1 LDRSQA
7 QSRDARRAFT
17 PWSAG
22 EAASIVGRIRIAA
35 ALKAC
40 AHACIVSAWLLTTIG
55 AAASADVPLLA
66 ANGNERPDGGRSTL
80 PAAARVDFGAMPIS
94 FESNAGQ
101 LPPGTQARVFG
112 APLATYLTRNGTAI
126 VHSKPARATSA
137 IGLKTAKAGRVDATE
152 QYSLELVDASSSSAG
167 EMESPIPTR
176 THYLI
181 GSDRAKWVTD
191 VAHYQRVRYRNVY
204 PGIDQVFHAST
215 GQLEYDLIVAPG
227 ADPGVIRLR
236 IGGSQPVR
244 LTPAGDIA
252 IQLGDATLLQ
262 KLPVAYQDGADG
274 RTSVD
279 ASYQLEDSGEIRLR
293 LGDYDRS
300 RPLTI
305 DPVLSYSS
313 FFYIAYAQFTGVAVD
328 AAGAAYVVGTVSG
341 NYVLPLPN
349 PIETY
354 VDIPATYAHDF
365 NNSGDNIFVA
375 KFAPS
380 GAFLEYATF
389 LGSSEDDRSGGIA
402 VSPAGEAV
410 IGAVA
415 TGTDYPVV
423 NALFPDGAVYSRIVD
438 YSVVSALA
446 KDGASLRYSYYLAP
460 RPYATS
466 FDVDY
471 GVDPRVAIAPN
482 GSVWIAAVGVRN
494 GAAIPQPPPVETNY
508 HCGNALLW
516 RIAADGTREDFTKC
530 LAGSFI
536 SGLAVDANGNAY
548 VSGSANSEFFSTGP
562 ISPKI
567 ANPSPFDTAVWVDK
581 IDAAGANVVYH
592 ATFPGGPSDGGG
604 TTFSNRAVAVAADS
618 SGNAYITGFTPSI
631 IYPLVNVRDA
641 GLMTTGMSAGAR
653 KQFAFVTK
661 INPTGTAIPYS
672 TFLNLNLSPDNQ
684 VFVTGI
690 GVDDTGHAFVAG
702 TTGRYSGAFVGVDAY
717 SLQDVFV
724 AKIDNQGRSV
734 LADYRLGGSSGEVNS
749 AFALGAHNEMYV
761 AGLTLSPDFPLLNSI
776 SGWAV
781 PFGTSSANSATFFS
795 KFVDD
800 PDPTSMTIGS
810 AKNPV
815 PIRTDIVFTATVPG
829 ASGSINWF
837 VDEQPVGV
845 NDLVFGKHD
854 VAFTLGGMKRGTYN
868 IRAVYVPDDTSLPTL
883 SATLTQ
889 QVLLPEECP

>member
-1 LDRSQA
+1 
-7 QSRDARRAFT
+7 
-17 PWSAG
+17 
-22 EAASIVGRIRIAA
+22 
-35 ALKAC
+35 
-40 AHACIVSAWLLTTIG
+40 
-55 AAASADVPLLA
+55 
-66 ANGNERPDGGRSTL
+66 
-80 PAAARVDFGAMPIS
+80 MPIT

-112 APLATYLTRNGTAI
+112 APLATYLTRNGAAI
-126 VHSKPARATSA
+126 VHSKPARAASA
-137 IGLKTAKAGRVDATE
+137 IGLKTAKVGRVDATE
-152 QYSLELVDASSSSAG
+152 QYSIELVDASSSGTA
-167 EMESPIPTR
+167 EMESPVRTR

-181 GSDRAKWVTD
+181 GNDRAKWITN

-204 PGIDQVFHAST
+204 PGIDQVFHASS
-215 GQLEYDLIVAPG
+215 GQLEYDLVVAPG
-227 ADPGVIRLR
+227 ADSGAIKLR

-252 IQLGDATLLQ
+252 IQIGDATLLH
-262 KLPVAYQDGADG
+262 KLPVAYQDGANG
-274 RTSVD
+274 RISVD
-279 ASYQLEDSGEIRLR
+279 ASYEIHDGGEIRLR
-293 LGDYDRS
+293 LGEYDRS
-300 RPLTI
+300 RSLTI

-328 AAGAAYVVGTVSG
+328 AAGAAYVVGTVPS

-354 VDIPATYAHDF
+354 VDIPATYSVGID
-365 NNSGDNIFVA
+365 NSGDNIFVA

-380 GAFLEYATF
+380 GAYLEYATF
-389 LGSSEDDRSGGIA
+389 LGSSQNDRSGGIA

-410 IGAVA
+410 IGAVVR
-415 TGTDYPVV
+415 GSDYPVV
-423 NALFPDGAVYSRIVD
+423 NALYPDGAVYPLPADFSI
-438 YSVVSALA
+438 VSALA
-446 KDGASLRYSYYLAP
+446 KDGSSLRYSYYLAP
-460 RPYATS
+460 RPYGTS

-494 GAAIPQPPPVETNY
+494 GATIPLPPPVETNY

-530 LAGSFI
+530 LAGSFV

-548 VSGSANSEFFSTGP
+548 VSGNARSEFFSTGP

-567 ANPSPFDTAVWVDK
+567 ANPSPFDSAVWIDK
-581 IDAAGANVVYH
+581 IDAAGANIVYH
-592 ATFPGGPSDGGG
+592 ATFGGPSDGDGS
-604 TTFSNRAVAVAADS
+604 TFSSRAVAVAADS
-618 SGNAYITGFTPSI
+618 SGNAYITGFTLSDV
-631 IYPLVNVRDA
+631 YPLVNVRNA

-653 KQFAFVTK
+653 EQFAFVTK

-684 VFVTGI
+684 VFVSGI
-690 GVDDTGHAFVAG
+690 AVDDSGHAFVSG
-702 TTGRYSGAFVGVDAY
+702 DTGRYSGAFVGVDAY
-717 SLQDVFV
+717 NLQDVFV

-734 LADYRLGGSSGEVNS
+734 LADYRLGGSNGEFNS

-761 AGLTLSPDFPLLNSI
+761 AGLSLSPDFPLLNSI

-781 PFGTSSANSATFFS
+781 PFGNTSANSATFFS
-795 KFVDD
+795 KLVED
-800 PDPTSMTIGS
+800 PAPTSMTIVS
-810 AKNPV
+810 AKNPA

-837 VDEQPVGV
+837 VDDQPVGV

-854 VAFTLGGMKRGTYN
+854 VAFTLGGMKRGTYQV
-868 IRAVYVPDDTSLPTL
+868 RAVYVPDDTSLPTL